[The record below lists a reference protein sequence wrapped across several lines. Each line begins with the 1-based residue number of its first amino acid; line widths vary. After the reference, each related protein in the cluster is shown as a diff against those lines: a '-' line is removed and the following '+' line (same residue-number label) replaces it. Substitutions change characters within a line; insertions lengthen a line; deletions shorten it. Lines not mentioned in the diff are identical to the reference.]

1 MPGRWWRSRKVWGR
15 RSSCRKVLLASG
27 NLVLLYLKKL
37 HVESTSGRVRVA
49 GRVAVG
55 LLMLGLWLG
64 LISLSVSER
73 FHHALHAD
81 AAHAD
86 HDCLIVG
93 FAKSLVLHA
102 PVQVLVAAPVL
113 PAISFS
119 GSEITLLLQRIDLRL
134 VPGRAPPARF
144 VLP

>member
-1 MPGRWWRSRKVWGR
+1 M
-15 RSSCRKVLLASG
+15 
-27 NLVLLYLKKL
+27 LYLKKL
-37 HVESTSGRVRVA
+37 HAESTSDRVRVA
-49 GRVAVG
+49 GRAAAA

-64 LISLSVSER
+64 LLGLSVSER

-81 AAHAD
+81 ASQAD
-86 HDCLIVG
+86 HDCMVVG

-102 PVQVLVAAPVL
+102 PLQMLVATPVL
-113 PAISFS
+113 PAIFFS

-134 VPGRAPPARF
+134 FPGRAPPARF